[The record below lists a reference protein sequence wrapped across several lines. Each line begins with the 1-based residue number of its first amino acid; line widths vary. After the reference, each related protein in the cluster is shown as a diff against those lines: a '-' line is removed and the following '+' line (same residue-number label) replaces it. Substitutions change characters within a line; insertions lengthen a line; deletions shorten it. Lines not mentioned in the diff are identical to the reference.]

1 MKRIN
6 IKCPYCGSQAF
17 LRPASVVHEHTA
29 PGEEVYVCA
38 RFPACNAYVSA
49 HRDSHLP
56 MGTLADKSLRIKRR
70 QAHIALNRLWE
81 QGLMTRKVA
90 SRRLQVQLGLPE
102 SEAHIGRFSAYRC
115 EQVIDL
121 CGRFVRAGGHKGVAA

>member
-6 IKCPYCGSQAF
+6 IKCPYCGSQAL
-17 LRPASVVHEHTA
+17 LRPASVVHKHTV

-56 MGTLADKSLRIKRR
+56 MGTLADRPLRQKRR
-70 QAHIALNRLWE
+70 QE
-81 QGLMTRKVA
+81 GQ
-90 SRRLQVQLGLPE
+90 E
-102 SEAHIGRFSAYRC
+102 SWQRNSCKTGAAADRG
-115 EQVIDL
+115 IDAFRQSDC
-121 CGRFVRAGGHKGVAA
+121 CGRRDSF